1 MKYFDYAAT
10 CPLDRDAADIYLKAS
25 TDYFGNSQS
34 LHEAGSAAA
43 NLLESCRQEFSRLL
57 EVEEAGVYFTSGGS
71 EANYLGIIALL
82 SAKTKKGN
90 HLITGVAEHSS
101 VYNLM
106 KKLEAEGWEVT
117 YLPLEKDG
125 LIKVESFI
133 HAVRPDTVLVSIQ
146 HGNPEIGTLQ
156 PVKTIA
162 THCRQKGILI
172 HTDCV
177 QTFGKIPLDSLA
189 RSVDALSISGH
200 KFYGP
205 KGTGVAYV
213 HPKLAWKPYIV
224 GTVHEKGFRPGT
236 VNVPGIAAMT
246 AAAQKA
252 YSRILTDQARLQT
265 LRTALLHALAEINGS
280 FVIFGADREKQL
292 PGIVGMS
299 LHGLEGQM
307 VMLECNRWGFA
318 ISTGT
323 ACHTGMLTPAKSM
336 VAMGIKGK
344 EAKGF
349 FRISFGRDTVE
360 EDVIELGKVLTL
372 IASKTKTVSL
382 QADL

>member
-10 CPLDRDAADIYLKAS
+10 CPLDRDAADIYIKAS

-57 EVEEAGVYFTSGGS
+57 VVDKAGVYFTSGGS
-71 EANYLGIIALL
+71 EANHLGIMALL
-82 SAKTKKGN
+82 SAKTKRGN
-90 HLITGVAEHSS
+90 HIITGAAEHSS

-117 YLPLEKDG
+117 YLPLDRDG
-125 LIKVESFI
+125 LIKMESFVQ
-133 HAVRPDTVLVSIQ
+133 AVRPETVLVSIQ

-156 PVKTIA
+156 PVKDIA
-162 THCRQKGILI
+162 EYCRNKGILI

-177 QTFGKIPLDSLA
+177 QTFGKIPLGSLA
-189 RSVDALSISGH
+189 SSIDALSISGH

-213 HPKLAWKPYIV
+213 NPKLAWKPYID

-252 YSRILTDQARLQT
+252 YSLFTTENDRLNK
-265 LRTALLHALAEINGS
+265 LRAALVNALSEIYGS
-280 FVIFGADREKQL
+280 FEIFGTEGEERL
-292 PGIVGMS
+292 PGIVGMAIN
-299 LHGLEGQM
+299 GLEGQM
-307 VMLECNRWGFA
+307 VMLECNRSGFA

-323 ACHTGMLTPAKSM
+323 ACHTGMLSPAKSM
-336 VAMGIKGK
+336 TAMGIDGK

-349 FRISFGRDTVE
+349 FRISFGRETVE
-360 EDVIELGKVLTL
+360 EDVTELGKLL
-372 IASKTKTVSL
+372 ASITSRAAAV
-382 QADL
+382 